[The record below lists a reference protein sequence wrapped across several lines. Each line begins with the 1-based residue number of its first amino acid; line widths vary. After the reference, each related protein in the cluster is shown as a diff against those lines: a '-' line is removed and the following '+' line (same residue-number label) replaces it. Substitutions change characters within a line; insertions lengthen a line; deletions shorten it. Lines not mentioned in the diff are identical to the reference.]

1 MFTFSNP
8 PPQRTT
14 TNLNGLVQPLT
25 RWVHQITQGFI
36 FPAEPL
42 IIQNKAAVNKH
53 IRSNNITDSIP
64 LGPGGVP
71 ILLQNLN
78 SSTLADPNGLI
89 QIGPHTTAAR
99 IEDGQYMSRETLFS
113 TNFQGKSNQAILGQR
128 PDSAFTSTIQS
139 QIALEPTSFTMTL
152 PIGSGADMKRIPSQQ
167 TRYFTF
173 DGQHRKFYLAARYL
187 RSAQRQR
194 RHKRRIAQKLKEQAR
209 SEYNRLQNALSY
221 GNLNGGH
228 KTREKTHVLES
239 PPDRTL
245 ETISLDSEVTNDTG
259 IPLICWKD
267 IDLEL
272 EVRSIDDETELAK
285 LGYVDSHKKMHTAT
299 PTQITRIERGKLLQH
314 AGQPDNRQKNRN
326 ASVKKQSATEYKNE
340 TSSVLKWMRNNAWST
355 NTDNFVIPKRPSA
368 AHKCRKTVSPQ
379 VTSAGVNQGKDSE
392 RNALQ
397 QNDVNLPSKIDFPE
411 VKQTDMQT
419 PLSVPGDGVKLRK
432 KVMSSI
438 TKQPQVET
446 SELKLMSNNIP
457 YHNKDREPQLN
468 IYSHHLTLGATTSS
482 NLPFPPLKSSRSF
495 QNEHLKSLIHSTVI
509 PNPLAIETLKD
520 ESVEKA
526 LGQGKSRLSIVS
538 SRGDL
543 NSDVNVQLS
552 YYSQQESAR
561 TEEDLSLFT
570 FGEGFSEE
578 EDISKVTVPIS
589 LSLLIMATYILI
601 GSIVFS
607 IWEDKDYLKWSYF
620 CFITLSTIG
629 FGDIVPGTKIDSEN
643 TKEKMVIISLYVAIG
658 LSVFAMC
665 FKLMQEEVVDK
676 VKWFANKV
684 GILKGKHKKRQEKS
698 L

>member
-1 MFTFSNP
+1 M
-8 PPQRTT
+8 
-14 TNLNGLVQPLT
+14 NLNGLVQPLT
-25 RWVHQITQGFI
+25 RWVHQITQGLI

-42 IIQNKAAVNKH
+42 IIQNKAAVGEH
-53 IRSNNITDSIP
+53 IRSNNIPDSIP
-64 LGPGGVP
+64 LAAGGIP

-78 SSTLADPNGLI
+78 ASELADPKGLV
-89 QIGPHTTAAR
+89 QIGTHTTAAR

-113 TNFQGKSNQAILGQR
+113 TNFRGKINQQAMLGQG
-128 PDSAFTSTIQS
+128 PDSTFTSTMQS
-139 QIALEPTSFTMTL
+139 QFALEPTSVTMTL
-152 PIGSGADMKRIPSQQ
+152 PPGSGTDVKRIPSQQ

-194 RHKRRIAQKLKEQAR
+194 RHKRRIAQKVKEQAR

-221 GNLNGGH
+221 GNLNGGY
-228 KTREKTHVLES
+228 KRREKRHVLES

-245 ETISLDSEVTNDTG
+245 ETLSLDSEVTNETG

-272 EVRSIDDETELAK
+272 EVRSIDDETELAR
-285 LGYVDSHKKMHTAT
+285 LGYVDSHKNMPTAT
-299 PTQITRIERGKLLQH
+299 STQITRMERVKVVKH
-314 AGQPDNRQKNRN
+314 TGQPDNRPRSRN
-326 ASVKKQSATEYKNE
+326 ASVKKQDMTECKNG
-340 TSSVLKWMRNNAWST
+340 TGSVLKWMRNNAWSN
-355 NTDNFVIPKRPSA
+355 NTDDVLIPKRPSA
-368 AHKCRKTVSPQ
+368 AHKCRKIVPSQ
-379 VTSAGVNQGKDSE
+379 VTSADANHGKDSE

-397 QNDVNLPSKIDFPE
+397 ENDMNFPSKIDFPN
-411 VKQTDMQT
+411 VKQTDIQT
-419 PLSVPGDGVKLRK
+419 PFSLPGDGRELGR

-438 TKQPQVET
+438 TKQPQVEA
-446 SELKLMSNNIP
+446 SVPKLISNNIL
-457 YHNKDREPQLN
+457 YHNKDREPQISIN
-468 IYSHHLTLGATTSS
+468 SHHLTLGATTSS

-495 QNEHLKSLIHSTVI
+495 QTEHLKSLVHSTVI

-543 NSDVNVQLS
+543 SSDVNVQLS

-570 FGEGFSEE
+570 FGEGFSAE

-684 GILKGKHKKRQEKS
+684 GILKGKQKKRHEKS